1 MGVLTVPYR
10 QCHLKGL
17 PALVSAASDLQSNT
31 KNTNMAYSILF
42 HFAQP
47 NRKHF
52 YSKGDKII
60 QQIVEGATIIKFILS
75 ETCRIQDTPYFN

>member
-1 MGVLTVPYR
+1 MGVITDHYR
-10 QCHLKGL
+10 KYHLKGL
-17 PALVSAASDLQSNT
+17 PALVSAASDFQSNT

-52 YSKGDKII
+52 YYKGDKIQ
-60 QQIVEGATIIKFILS
+60 QQIVEGATILF
-75 ETCRIQDTPYFN
+75 